1 MLLYLASS
9 LTLPAD
15 PNPFQED
22 LSIEQLASPDEIEY
36 TVFPLTPGKETVEDV
51 ENAIKH
57 FAVKDTVRTIPDP
70 YRGEFNYVLYWQL
83 RATEVNAE
91 QLRTTLASNAYLTKT
106 VGVAEQ
112 AEIQLA
118 QNGSVSNMMNSLK
131 SKFADGLQQGPF
143 EARQRNPPEDL
154 KVVSWAPNQVLANL
168 RDYVYDTQWR
178 IKPVVY
184 IIDSGVDTTSHQDFQ
199 LGIDKWLYSPNVKA
213 NRRDTPTDDNPNS
226 HGSCVLSK
234 AIGTYSGVYKNRI
247 GRTKN
252 SEVVVVKFDR
262 QPSFGEIL
270 WAFSIINTDI
280 RDSRTAQPAVVTFPW
295 TVYNADPIPWSI
307 IKTYFEQI
315 FDQGGTIIVPSGSNA
330 RTPGRRDVDTLPA
343 LWESPVFPLVVVG
356 AVNNIGSIPVFSQG
370 PTHVTVWAPGVDVQ
384 CAKRASAF
392 YEVQKYTNYSQE
404 AVVGYSEL

>member
-1 MLLYLASS
+1 
-9 LTLPAD
+9 
-15 PNPFQED
+15 
-22 LSIEQLASPDEIEY
+22 
-36 TVFPLTPGKETVEDV
+36 
-51 ENAIKH
+51 
-57 FAVKDTVRTIPDP
+57 
-70 YRGEFNYVLYWQL
+70 
-83 RATEVNAE
+83 
-91 QLRTTLASNAYLTKT
+91 
-106 VGVAEQ
+106 
-112 AEIQLA
+112 
-118 QNGSVSNMMNSLK
+118 MMNSPK

-143 EARQRNPPEDL
+143 EARQRSPPEDL

-213 NRRDTPTDDNPNS
+213 ERRDTPIDDNPNS
-226 HGSCVLSK
+226 HGS
-234 AIGTYSGVYKNRI
+234 I

-262 QPSFGEIL
+262 RPSFGEIL

-307 IKTYFEQI
+307 IRTYFEQI
-315 FDQGGTIIVPSGSNA
+315 FDQGGTIIVPSGNNA
-330 RTPGRRDVDTLPA
+330 TTPGRQDVDTLPA

-356 AVNNIGSIPVFSQG
+356 AVTNIGSIPVFSQG

-384 CAKRASAF
+384 CAKRYGLRGGSGTSHSSGMATGLAAYLLALGRRAGSDNRQMGH
-392 YEVQKYTNYSQE
+392 E
-404 AVVGYSEL
+404 